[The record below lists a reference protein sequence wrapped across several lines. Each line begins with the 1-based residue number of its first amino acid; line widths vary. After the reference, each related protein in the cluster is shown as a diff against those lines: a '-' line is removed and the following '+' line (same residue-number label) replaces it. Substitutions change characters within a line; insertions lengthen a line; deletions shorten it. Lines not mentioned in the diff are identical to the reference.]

1 MSNLSLIV
9 SSVLAV
15 FLSILTVG
23 LILMNQ
29 AAKIKNK
36 KRLIDLIGERRYSV
50 ESNKNAFAF
59 LNSDKFSKVIDKL
72 QQLSVPEAGWQNSPV
87 SKKFVQAGFRNP
99 NLLKN
104 FFAYKTASA
113 IALFLIGFLLVT
125 LVGGYPLSK
134 MLFFSLISGALG
146 YYGPNFYLSYRI
158 QQRSDEMLQNLPD
171 FLDLLVICT
180 ESGLSVDA
188 AINRVSQ
195 EIAKNSP
202 IIGEEFYL
210 TALEIRAGSGRI
222 EALRN
227 LSLRIRLDELQS
239 LVSMLIQADKFG
251 TSFADSLKIQSDLMR
266 TKRMQKAEE
275 LAAKIPVK
283 MLIPLVLCIFP
294 VFLIVIL
301 APLISKMSGVFN

>member
-113 IALFLIGFLLVT
+113 IALF
-125 LVGGYPLSK
+125 
-134 MLFFSLISGALG
+134 
-146 YYGPNFYLSYRI
+146 
-158 QQRSDEMLQNLPD
+158 
-171 FLDLLVICT
+171 
-180 ESGLSVDA
+180 
-188 AINRVSQ
+188 
-195 EIAKNSP
+195 
-202 IIGEEFYL
+202 
-210 TALEIRAGSGRI
+210 
-222 EALRN
+222 
-227 LSLRIRLDELQS
+227 
-239 LVSMLIQADKFG
+239 
-251 TSFADSLKIQSDLMR
+251 
-266 TKRMQKAEE
+266 
-275 LAAKIPVK
+275 
-283 MLIPLVLCIFP
+283 
-294 VFLIVIL
+294 
-301 APLISKMSGVFN
+301 

>member
-1 MSNLSLIV
+1 MSNLSLLV

-23 LILMNQ
+23 LILINQ
-29 AAKIKNK
+29 VAKIKNK

-59 LNSDKFSKVIDKL
+59 LNSNKFSNVLDKL
-72 QQLSVPEAGWQNSPV
+72 QQLSVPEDGWQNSPV
-87 SKKFVQAGFRNP
+87 SKKFIQAGFRNH

-104 FFAYKTASA
+104 FFAYKTVSA
-113 IALFLIGFLLVT
+113 VALFIIGFLLISI
-125 LVGGYPLSK
+125 VGGYPLSK
-134 MLFFSLISGALG
+134 MLFFALLSGGLG
-146 YYGPNFYLSYRI
+146 YYGPDFYLSYCI
-158 QQRSDEMLQNLPD
+158 QKRSAQMLQNLPD

-210 TALEIRAGSGRI
+210 TALEIRAGAGRI

-227 LSLRIRLDELQS
+227 LSLRIRLDELQN

-301 APLISKMSGVFN
+301 APLISKMSSVFN